1 MAILTMPVIVLFVLR
16 IVASIADARVAE
28 RSKRLTATLERI
40 ERESARDRGPKGA
53 TSVSSLTE
61 EPKRDQG

>member
-28 RSKRLTATLERI
+28 RSKRI
-40 ERESARDRGPKGA
+40 ARAMDAAEKHAGTGA

-61 EPKRDQG
+61 EARRDQG

>member
-1 MAILTMPVIVLFVLR
+1 MTILTMPVLVLFVLR

-28 RSKRLTATLERI
+28 RGKRVLAAMDAAEKQADA
-40 ERESARDRGPKGA
+40 SA

-61 EPKRDQG
+61 QPPRDQG